1 MQTVKLFIAIVALF
15 ISIVG
20 GASAADGYAPDGK
33 YLNVAILTLPA
44 RYLADVPIE
53 ERVALLT
60 QLSSSPFKDDRL
72 DYDHGWLHWY
82 SDSPDP
88 PKVTSMFW
96 LKLLPKKNGKWL
108 VFVHMAKPF
117 ADGSDPNKK
126 QTFVLQR
133 NGIEW
138 EDVTASVM
146 PNEVDLTMHF
156 RPRRESNVIQVA
168 PYERFE
174 RRDGRGLAYR
184 FGPRKLDLVW
194 DEGEFKAQESDSPK
208 LFKDTVKP
216 SE

>member
-1 MQTVKLFIAIVALF
+1 MQTVKLFIALI
-15 ISIVG
+15 ISTVG
-20 GASAADGYAPDGK
+20 VASAADGYAPDGK
-33 YLNVAILTLPA
+33 YLNVVILTLPA

-82 SDSPDP
+82 SDSPDSP
-88 PKVTSMFW
+88 EVTSMFW
-96 LKLLPKKNGKWL
+96 LKLLPKKNGKWV
-108 VFVHMAKPF
+108 VFVHMSKPF
-117 ADGSDPNKK
+117 STNGGAPEKN

-138 EDVTASVM
+138 EDVTASVI

-168 PYERFE
+168 SYEQFE
-174 RRDGRGLAYR
+174 RQDGRGLAYR

-194 DEGEFKAQESDSPK
+194 DEGEFSVQESDSPK
-208 LFKDTVKP
+208 LFKDTIKP